1 MTISIRKFEIGKEY
15 RRNNDGKNMNAIPF
29 NYVVTARTEC
39 TVTLLEVNING
50 GFRFELERNI
60 CKDCNGYE
68 YALISENEGNIRAD
82 GIPSISHLVHERDNE
97 LREIIAENAGKYPT
111 VETFTEKKTFE
122 EIQKAERNMSV
133 FLVMKDNYVQGKITA
148 RHNKYHMV
156 SHVAFVMFGN
166 SIPLGKSFAAS
177 TTVKGYGFNRE
188 DYGINEILSENA
200 DALREYYGLDFP
212 ADSSTLMRDNWAE
225 IFSNAGYQLIRAL

>member
-15 RRNNDGKNMNAIPF
+15 RRNNDGKNMSAIPF

-111 VETFTEKKTFE
+111 VETFHATLIEYDNARKVTNMHRNHANATCWKDDIIRINAEKALNREIFIRRKLCTMYWTFKDSIGDYYTFLHMLYEHTDELIKATE
-122 EIQKAERNMSV
+122 
-133 FLVMKDNYVQGKITA
+133 ITA
-148 RHNKYHMV
+148 TELTY
-156 SHVAFVMFGN
+156 VA
-166 SIPLGKSFAAS
+166 
-177 TTVKGYGFNRE
+177 
-188 DYGINEILSENA
+188 
-200 DALREYYGLDFP
+200 
-212 ADSSTLMRDNWAE
+212 
-225 IFSNAGYQLIRAL
+225 